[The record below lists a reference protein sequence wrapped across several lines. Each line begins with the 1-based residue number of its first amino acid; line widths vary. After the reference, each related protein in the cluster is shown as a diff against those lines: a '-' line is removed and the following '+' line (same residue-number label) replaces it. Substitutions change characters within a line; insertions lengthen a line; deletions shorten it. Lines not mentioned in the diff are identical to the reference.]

1 MLEARVPFCIH
12 VYLLNHEVFNSIYL
26 HFSSSYSSSGEAGS
40 KHHPWHRYST
50 CSLCPTLQSWSAIVS
65 VKQTNQSHYNT
76 SSTHIK
82 PHLSLWNIDIRDAA
96 KTANTTFWRTEEQ
109 EQIIRRVKR
118 NENVFILRLTNV
130 DVERSPPKSK
140 SSFTMKL
147 NFNGS
152 GPGGD
157 CEYLKC
163 HYSCT
168 RAWRCTAVS
177 IDAEISKFNWNSRA
191 QHFIQIYI
199 FPFS

>member
-1 MLEARVPFCIH
+1 MTFASRT
-12 VYLLNHEVFNSIYL
+12 LLRDYEPSDGT
-26 HFSSSYSSSGEAGS
+26 FSSTSV
-40 KHHPWHRYST
+40 
-50 CSLCPTLQSWSAIVS
+50 LCPTLQSWSAIVS

-76 SSTHIK
+76 STTHIK
-82 PHLSLWNIDIRDAA
+82 SHLSLWNIDIRDAA

-109 EQIIRRVKR
+109 GQIIRRVKR

-140 SSFTMKL
+140 SSFKMKL
-147 NFNGS
+147 NFKR
-152 GPGGD
+152 D

-177 IDAEISKFNWNSRA
+177 IDAGNFKIQLQLSRTT
-191 QHFIQIYI
+191 FYTDIY
-199 FPFS
+199 FSI